1 MIVGGFVYGR
11 LGDRYRNGRIFI
23 VSVLALG
30 ILYSGY
36 GFARSLW
43 SLALLEF
50 GLAVLITCANSAT
63 LTIWQLKVP
72 EESSGRVLAAMF
84 MISEATTPIAFLL
97 AGPIGDSLVPALLA
111 HAPQWVGSTWG
122 ATKSGQL
129 GTLFT
134 AIGAILFIGFAVAA
148 RSKDVRNVEDTP
160 I

>member
-1 MIVGGFVYGR
+1 MKIQ
-11 LGDRYRNGRIFI
+11 DIDP
-23 VSVLALG
+23 S
-30 ILYSGY
+30 
-36 GFARSLW
+36 
-43 SLALLEF
+43 
-50 GLAVLITCANSAT
+50 
-63 LTIWQLKVP
+63 
-72 EESSGRVLAAMF
+72 
-84 MISEATTPIAFLL
+84 AFLVDGGQWTAREIAHQPAVWAEAIAQAERSDVAGWL
-97 AGPIGDSLVPALLA
+97 AQLLSDPLTRVVFTGAGTSAYIGDSLVPALLA